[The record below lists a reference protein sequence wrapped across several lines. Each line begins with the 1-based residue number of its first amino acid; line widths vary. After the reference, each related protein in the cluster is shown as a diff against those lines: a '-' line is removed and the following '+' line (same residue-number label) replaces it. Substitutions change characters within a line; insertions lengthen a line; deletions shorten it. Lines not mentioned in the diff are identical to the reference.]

1 MKQTHLSWLLMA
13 AAVITACEKELV
25 ETEPVVEEG
34 QYVYSVKASISSDAE
49 TKTDYDASGK
59 FSWTAGDKISVLFHN
74 GTTNKFFTLTAD
86 AAGATATFTGTID
99 AGYTIGA
106 TDGTSDDLKIWAL
119 YPASENHT
127 YADGTTSFYVQPEVD
142 FTETGFS
149 ANIPMFDLLTAEGEL
164 SFENI
169 ACPYKFTVKNLD
181 SSINKVKFTVTNQE
195 SRGLSGLWPIKLED
209 KYYLNYGSSSSTPEK
224 KTLTYINS
232 VTDGQAVFYVSSR
245 YWGKFQPHIIIS
257 DAENDVVLK
266 EFVAGSASEPHYM
279 NKVQQI
285 SLNMGTTTAVIN
297 AGDVTVKV
305 GKTASIV
312 ASTNSTAAI
321 EYVSGDTGIATV
333 SNTGVVTGVS
343 VGTTTITLSVP
354 AVEGKFTVAT
364 KTINVTVLAATT
376 DTMAIDGDFSDW
388 SSLEAGSFY
397 KVVNNPNSNW
407 PGVKEM
413 RVYATEET
421 VYYYVKFDQDA
432 LQQAMTAATP
442 SMNMRICL
450 NTDGELASGYS
461 SYFLDAYDFIIEGS
475 IMSGGA
481 FKDFSGSLSQR
492 IDGAWSSLGSGM
504 TAGAGSGIEYEF
516 SLDRAKFNTAANTST
531 NPMPMGDEFQTGLRF
546 YWNGWS
552 EFSNIPNASGGNG
565 WGHLLN
571 VTIGGGT
578 DPGDDPI
585 YEFAAPEIKNGDE
598 VLATNANVNKFLTAV
613 SYPAHDYTY
622 TELLTWAETNSVAVC
637 PGDSDRPQEYSIR
650 WTPYTSTSDATITV
664 SEPTRNWVYT
674 ASVEDGYVNISNL
687 LPNTHYTYTVMA
699 DGNTLTQ
706 GEFDTVGKLHQ
717 LLIRSGIHN
726 CRDLG
731 GWKTTDGK
739 TVKYRK
745 VYRGGRLE
753 PSYLDS
759 EGKAI
764 LKTEGIKAQLDL
776 RGQSDVLKQSTL
788 KGIVDDY
795 AFCAPVIEE
804 GYRTMLRDDKP
815 KTRQCIQFIM
825 DCVAQDKP
833 VYFHCSL
840 GRDRTGTVAML
851 VLGILGVPEGDI
863 SQEYELT
870 QFAPVGYATSTGE
883 SQYMTRM
890 ANWGYGYTAEYIW
903 DYYAKNSDGTYKS
916 FQDGVNAYLLEIGIS
931 QDDIDQFKEN
941 MLQE

>member
-1 MKQTHLSWLLMA
+1 MKQIHLSWLLMA

-25 ETEPVVEEG
+25 ETEPVIEKG
-34 QYVYSVKASISSDAE
+34 QYVYSVKATISSDAE

-59 FSWTAGDKISVLFHN
+59 FSWTAGDQISVLFN
-74 GTTNKFFTLTAD
+74 DGTTNKFFTLTAD

-106 TDGTSDDLKIWAL
+106 TDKTSDDLKIWAL
-119 YPASENHT
+119 YPASENNT
-127 YADGTTSFYVQPEVD
+127 YADGVASLYVQPEVD
-142 FTETGFS
+142 FTETAFS
-149 ANIPMFDLLTAEGEL
+149 ANIPMYDLLAAEG
-164 SFENI
+164 SFEFKNL

-181 SSINKVKFTVTNQE
+181 STINKVKFTVINQE
-195 SRGLSGLWPIKLED
+195 SRALSGLWPIKLED
-209 KYYLNYGSSSSTPEK
+209 TYFLNYGSSSSSPEK
-224 KTLTYINS
+224 KTLTYINN

-245 YWGKFQPHIIIS
+245 YWGSFQPKITIS
-257 DAENDVVLK
+257 NAETDEVLK
-266 EFVAGSASEPHYM
+266 EFVAGTANEPHYM

-285 SLNMGTTTAVIN
+285 ALNMGTTTAVIN

-312 ASTNSTAAI
+312 ASTNSTADI
-321 EYVSGDTGIATV
+321 EYTSADPGIATV
-333 SNTGVVTGVS
+333 SSTGVVTGVS

-354 AVEGKFTVAT
+354 AVEGKFSSAT

-376 DTMAIDGDFSDW
+376 NTIDIDGDFSDW
-388 SSLEAGSFY
+388 SSLEAGTFY

-432 LQQAMTAATP
+432 LEQAKNAATP
-442 SMNMRICL
+442 TMNMRICL
-450 NTDGELASGYS
+450 NTDGELTSGYS

-481 FKDFSGSLSQR
+481 FKDFNGSLSQR
-492 IDGAWSSLGSGM
+492 IDGAWRSLGSGM

-531 NPMPMGDEFQTGLRF
+531 DPMPMGNEFQTGLRL

-552 EFSNIPNASGGNG
+552 EFSNIPNASGGY
-565 WGHLLN
+565 GHLLS

-585 YEFAAPEIKNGDE
+585 YELAAPEVKDGD
-598 VLATNANVNKFLTAV
+598 VILVTNANVNQFLTDV
-613 SYPAHDYTY
+613 SYRDYAHDYSFTS
-622 TELLTWAETNSVAVC
+622 LLTWAETNSVAVC

-664 SEPTRNWVYT
+664 TEPTRVWVYT
-674 ASVEDGYVNISNL
+674 ASVENGYVNISNL
-687 LPNTHYTYTVMA
+687 LPNTHYTYTVTA

-706 GEFDTVGKLHQ
+706 GAFDTEGKLHQ
-717 LLIRSGIHN
+717 LLIRSGIRN

-759 EGKAI
+759 EGKAV

-776 RGQSDVLKQSTL
+776 RGQSDVLSQCTL

-795 AFCAPVIEE
+795 AFCAPVVEE
-804 GYRTMLRDDKP
+804 GYRTMLRDDKE

-851 VLGILGVPEGDI
+851 TLGILGVPEGDI

-870 QFAPVGYATSTGE
+870 QFAPVGYATSSGE
-883 SQYMTRM
+883 SQKMTRM

-903 DYYAKNSDGTYKS
+903 DEYANGGS

-931 QDDIDQFKEN
+931 QADINQFKAN
-941 MLQE
+941 MLQ